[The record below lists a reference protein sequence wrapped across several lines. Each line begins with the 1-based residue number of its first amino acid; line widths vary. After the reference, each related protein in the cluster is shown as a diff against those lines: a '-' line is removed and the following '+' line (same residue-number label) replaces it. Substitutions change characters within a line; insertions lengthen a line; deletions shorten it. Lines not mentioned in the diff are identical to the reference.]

1 MKVVDLETLSLLPIH
16 FRGHKVDRLSNQ
28 NLDFKFFH
36 YSQYSF
42 GADKRDKE
50 AWTDRTK
57 VFCISVHGA
66 TAELIP
72 GKLADLDLDLIFA
85 LRILTDQR
93 N

>member
-16 FRGHKVDRLSNQ
+16 FRGHKVDRLRNQ
-28 NLDFKFFH
+28 NLDLKFFH
-36 YSQYSF
+36 YSQYPF
-42 GADKRDKE
+42 GVYKRDKE
-50 AWTDRTK
+50 AWKDRTK

-72 GKLADLDLDLIFA
+72 GKRADLDLDLIFA
-85 LRILTDQR
+85 LRILSEQR